1 MELNGIWTNNK
12 ALSMKIKPRCGVCF
26 IQRTFK
32 EIQLAT
38 NDPTHQFEVLKAAIN
53 LFSKEFDENAIAAVL
68 GTKRDRLIHQLTN
81 CADPYKEL
89 KVKSNQLA
97 EKLALYLKPVF
108 KSKHDPYERFRF
120 AILVAIV
127 GNILEFDIL
136 EHTVDLENPSYL
148 QDLIMKAE
156 EDLAIDD
163 IKQIYQIVQREQ
175 EVLYL
180 IDNAGEIIFDK
191 LLILELL
198 NLGVKVTAVVKEY
211 PVLNDATMEDA
222 KFAGLVAL
230 TKEDARF
237 HLISTGTDHVG
248 LIINEISDEF
258 RTVFKNSKTIIA
270 KGMGYYETLT
280 ELPLNKPIIYLFR
293 TKCSAVAEDAGVSI
307 DKNVAMLRLNEN
319 LTPNKI

>member
-1 MELNGIWTNNK
+1 
-12 ALSMKIKPRCGVCF
+12 MKVKPLCGVCF

-38 NDPTHQFEVLKAAIN
+38 DDPARQFEVLKAAIN

-97 EKLALYLKPVF
+97 ENLAINLIPVF
-108 KSKHDPYERFRF
+108 KSKRDPYKRFRF

-136 EHTVDLENPSYL
+136 EHSVDLENPKYL
-148 QDLIMKAE
+148 PDLITKAE

-163 IKQIYQIVQREQ
+163 IKQIYQLVQREK

-180 IDNAGEIIFDK
+180 LDNAGEIIFDK
-191 LLILELL
+191 FLIRELL
-198 NLGVKVTAVVKEY
+198 TLDIKVTAVVKEY
-211 PVLNDATMEDA
+211 PVLNDVTMEDA
-222 KFAGLVAL
+222 EFAGLAAL
-230 TKEDARF
+230 SKEDPRF
-237 HLISTGTDHVG
+237 HLLSTGTDHVG
-248 LIINEISDEF
+248 LIIDEISDEF
-258 RTVFKNSKTIIA
+258 RTVFRNSKTIIA

-307 DKNVAMLRLNEN
+307 DKNVAMLRLNER

>member
-1 MELNGIWTNNK
+1 
-12 ALSMKIKPRCGVCF
+12 MKVKPLCGVCF

-38 NDPTHQFEVLKAAIN
+38 ADPSRQFEVLKAAIA

-89 KVKSNQLA
+89 KIRSNQLA
-97 EKLALYLKPVF
+97 KKLALSLISVF
-108 KSKHDPYERFRF
+108 RSKHDSYKRFRF

-136 EHTVDLENPSYL
+136 EHTVDLENPKYL
-148 QDLIMKAE
+148 PDLITKAE

-163 IKQIYQIVQREQ
+163 IKQIYQLVQREK

-180 IDNAGEIIFDK
+180 FDNAGEIIFDK
-191 LLILELL
+191 FLIQELL
-198 NLGVKVTAVVKEY
+198 SLGIKVTAVVKED

-222 KFAGLVAL
+222 EYAGLVAL
-230 TKEDARF
+230 SKENPGF
-237 HLISTGTDHVG
+237 HLLTTGTDHVG
-248 LIINEISDEF
+248 LIIDEISDEF
-258 RTVFKNSKTIIA
+258 RTVFRNSKTIIA

-280 ELPLNKPIIYLFR
+280 ELPRTKSIAYLFR

-307 DKNVAMLRLNEN
+307 DKNVALLRLNEK

>member
-1 MELNGIWTNNK
+1 
-12 ALSMKIKPRCGVCF
+12 MKVKPRCGVCF

-38 NDPTHQFEVLKAAIN
+38 NDPSRQFEILKAAID

-81 CADPYKEL
+81 CADPYKDL
-89 KVKSNQLA
+89 KIKSNQLA
-97 EKLALYLKPVF
+97 EKLALNLEPIF
-108 KSKHDPYERFRF
+108 KSKRDPYERFRF
-120 AILVAIV
+120 ALLVAIV

-136 EHTVDLENPSYL
+136 EHSVDLENPGYL
-148 QDLIMKAE
+148 QDLLTKAE

-163 IKQIYQIVQREQ
+163 IKQIYHVVQTEK

-191 LLILELL
+191 FLILELL
-198 NLGVKVTAVVKEY
+198 SLGIKVIAVVKEY

-222 KFAGLVAL
+222 EYAGLVAL
-230 TKEDARF
+230 SKEDPRF
-237 HLISTGTDHVG
+237 RLITTGTDHVG
-248 LIINEISDEF
+248 LIIDEISDKF
-258 RTVFKNSKTIIA
+258 RTVFRNSKIIVA

-293 TKCSAVAEDAGVSI
+293 TKCSAVAEDAGVTI
-307 DKNVAMLRLNEN
+307 GKNVAMLRLNEN
-319 LTPNKI
+319 LTPNNI